1 MQRDSVVVIGGGI
14 VGSAVAR
21 ELARGGREVTVLE
34 AGPLEGRGWMAAA
47 GLLAP
52 QIEAHVD
59 DPLLEVGLAGR
70 EYWDEHRAALE
81 TAMGGSLGL
90 VRSGILH
97 LAADD
102 AEAHRFREQVARQRQ
117 QGLVCD
123 WLLPTE
129 VAERWPWLPESH
141 GALWAPRDGA
151 IDPVRAVEALVADGA
166 RQGVRRVADQ
176 AAGLEVAG
184 GRVAAVRGT
193 ERHPATTVVIAA
205 GAWSGRLAGLPRPIS
220 VEPVRGQ
227 MLAVAR
233 PAGLEDVIVYGEGH
247 YLLTRGGEVLVGATM
262 EHAGFAATTTPEAM
276 AEIRAAADTLCP
288 PIREAPVT
296 RAWAGLRPVTPDGL
310 PIVGPEPRLP
320 GLWYATGHGRNG
332 VLLAGVTGVILAQM
346 MAGEATVESAHAF
359 RPERFWNW

>member
-1 MQRDSVVVIGGGI
+1 MQRDGVMVIGGGI

-34 AGPLEGRGWMAAA
+34 AGPLAGRGWMAAA

-52 QIEAHVD
+52 QVEAHVE

-70 EYWDEHRAALE
+70 EYWDEHREALEAAL
-81 TAMGGSLGL
+81 GGPLGL

-102 AEAHRFREQVARQRQ
+102 TEAQRFREQVARQRQ
-117 QGLVCD
+117 QGLICD
-123 WLLPTE
+123 WLLPAD
-129 VAERWPWLPESH
+129 VAERWPWMAGPH
-141 GALWAPRDGA
+141 GGLWAPQDGA
-151 IDPVRAVEALVADGA
+151 VDPVRLVEALIAEGA
-166 RQGVRRVADQ
+166 RLGVRRVADQ
-176 AAGLEVAG
+176 VTGLEVTG
-184 GRVAAVRGT
+184 GRVAAVLGA

-205 GAWSGRLAGLPRPIS
+205 GAWSGRLTGLPRPIS

-247 YLLTRGGEVLVGATM
+247 YLLTRGEEVLVGATM
-262 EHAGFAATTTPEAM
+262 EHAGFDATTTPEAI
-276 AEIRAAADTLCP
+276 ARIRTAADALCP

-296 RAWAGLRPVTPDGL
+296 RTWAGLRPVTPDGL
-310 PIVGPEPRLP
+310 PILGPEPRLP

-332 VLLAGVTGVILAQM
+332 VLLAGITGVILAQM
-346 MAGEATVESAHAF
+346 MAGEATAESARAF